1 MRTTAAAAPAEAAA
15 TLWRCGGRQCGAGE
29 CEHEEGELHRHA
41 SGPGPEHAPPIVHEV
56 LGSSGAPLSTG
67 VQLDME
73 RRLGHHFGDVRIHT
87 GDRAA
92 ESAAA
97 VHAHAYTVGRQIV
110 FGSGEFDPT
119 SSSGRRLL
127 AHELTHA
134 AGAAPGTAPPAGPLR
149 VSNPDEPAERHAEH
163 RAQRHVE
170 HHAARLA
177 APPAT
182 PPASLLRDVD
192 DEAET
197 TDVAIPL
204 ATSTSG
210 TFKDDLK
217 TNDKTVSIGGIH
229 SADWDQNVKARLGGD
244 GGKVEVSVD
253 SSTPSLNASG
263 LIDGLT
269 YTATITKTTATVDTA
284 NFTNAAEIKAAQD
297 LATALQKHEQKH
309 KDNEVNGRTGF
320 AATMKGNKESQ
331 LDPALKA
338 LECKVGKTQRT
349 LDNAEGMTTLGANNT
364 VTQSGVDHPEYE
376 DPCKP

>member
-1 MRTTAAAAPAEAAA
+1 MRQTIGSPTAPAS

-56 LGSSGAPLSTG
+56 LGSSGAPLPTD
-67 VQLDME
+67 VRLDME
-73 RRLGHHFGDVRIHT
+73 RRLGHHFADVRVHT

-97 VHAHAYTVGRQIV
+97 VRAHAYTVGRQIV
-110 FGSGEFDPT
+110 FGSGRFDPA
-119 SSSGRRLL
+119 SASGRMLL

-134 AGAAPGTAPPAGPLR
+134 AGATPGTPPPSQLR
-149 VSNPDEPAERHAEH
+149 VSSPDEPAERHAVH
-163 RAQRHVE
+163 QAE
-170 HHAARLA
+170 HHAGHPTAPSAA
-177 APPAT
+177 APPV
-182 PPASLLRDVD
+182 SLLRDVD
-192 DEAET
+192 DEAPEAD
-197 TDVAIPL
+197 DVPVPL

-217 TNDKTVSIGGIH
+217 TSDKTVSIGGIH
-229 SADWDQNVKARLGGD
+229 SADWDKNVKAKLGGD

-253 SSTPSLNASG
+253 STTPSLSASG
-263 LIDGLT
+263 AIDGLT

-284 NFTNAAEIKAAQD
+284 NFTDAGETKAAQD

-309 KDNEVNGRTGF
+309 KDNEVKGRTGF
-320 AATMKGNKESQ
+320 AASMKGKAESQ

-376 DPCKP
+376 DACKP